1 MDDSD
6 EIKKDILTSLN
17 VLLDKYNIGF
27 CSLGRLPL
35 VYHIPDQLF

>member
-27 CSLGRLPL
+27 VLGDLATVSFRTNC
-35 VYHIPDQLF
+35 F